1 MLKERRANFSVCSV
15 YSVVKW
21 FVGVRKL
28 TPTYNC

>member
-1 MLKERRANFSVCSV
+1 MEFPLTVLSV
-15 YSVVKW
+15 YSVVKR